1 MDNASLGINRLR
13 DILQRAL
20 SAKDWADVSGRNSC
34 FTETVRD
41 AYNNRK
47 LSRGLFGKLAP
58 AIPARILADA
68 LYLGGWEMLG
78 AGHFGLVM
86 KHADYPEL
94 AFKFSHKPADAYMQY
109 AMWAR
114 DNAGLS
120 PHLPVVHDIY
130 KCDDFVLFALDEL
143 ERISHDEYDDMQ
155 LVVLER
161 AARSGDWPEYG
172 VDEELEDLVV
182 LSIRIGEFFRGVATI
197 DLHSDNVMRCPKT
210 GCVIITDPVSFT
222 NRRIDG
228 QES

>member
-1 MDNASLGINRLR
+1 MDNAANGINRLR
-13 DILQRAL
+13 HILATAL
-20 SAKDWADVSGRNSC
+20 SYDDWADVSGRHSW
-34 FTETVRD
+34 FAETVMVEHER
-41 AYNNRK
+41 RK
-47 LSRGLFGKLAP
+47 LYGKVSLDKP
-58 AIPARILADA
+58 SQVLADA
-68 LYLGGWEMLG
+68 LYVDGWEMLG

-143 ERISHDEYDDMQ
+143 ERISYLEYEDMQ
-155 LVVLER
+155 LGVLGR
-161 AARSGDWPEYG
+161 AASSGDWPEYG
-172 VDEELEDLVV
+172 VDEELEDLIV
-182 LSIRIGEFFRGVATI
+182 LSIRIGEFFRGVATV

-222 NRRIDG
+222 K
-228 QES
+228 QED

>member
-1 MDNASLGINRLR
+1 MINAANGINRLR
-13 DILQRAL
+13 HILATAL
-20 SAKDWADVSGRNSC
+20 SSDDWADVSGRNSW
-34 FTETVRD
+34 FAETVQTSY
-41 AYNNRK
+41 AERK
-47 LSRGLFGKLAP
+47 TYGKVSLDK
-58 AIPARILADA
+58 PARVLADA
-68 LYLGGWEMLG
+68 LYVDGWEMLG
-78 AGHFGLVM
+78 AGCFGLVM

-143 ERISHDEYDDMQ
+143 VRISHVQYEDMQ
-155 LVVLER
+155 LVELER

-172 VDEELEDLVV
+172 VDEELEELVA
-182 LSIRIGEFFRGVATI
+182 LSIRIGEFFRGVATV

-210 GCVIITDPVSFT
+210 WRIIITDPVSFT
-222 NRRIDG
+222 K
-228 QES
+228 QEG